1 MRKFVVTAAIAALGA
16 ALIASPGFGASFDH
30 HFSVISKT
38 TSQHRVGANAF
49 AFKDKLLQ
57 PGNQSN
63 RVGRDKGKCRQQTRR
78 SIHCS
83 AVAHLNG
90 EIGGFGD
97 LFVRGDLG
105 RHDHRLNV
113 VGGTGDFNGVGGKMI
128 FHGRGH
134 RLDKLHFDLVR

>member
-1 MRKFVVTAAIAALGA
+1 MRKFVVTAAMAALGA

-30 HFSVISKT
+30 HFSVIAKT
-38 TSQHRVGANAF
+38 TSQHRVGERAF
-49 AFKDKLLQ
+49 AFKDKLLE
-57 PGNQSN
+57 PHNRSN

-113 VGGTGDFNGVGGKMI
+113 VGGTGDFNGVGGKML